1 MNQAVPVAIRP
12 ETGKTDAKAAAAN
25 PAAKAVAKTRPNRAD
40 QEFLPAALE
49 ILERPPSPVST
60 ALMLGI
66 GALVICAVTW
76 AYVGR
81 IDVVAVAQ
89 GKIQP
94 TGRVKQIQPLETGKV
109 VALNVENGKHVNAG
123 DILVELDNADAGAD
137 VSSTQAAVGAY
148 RAEALRR
155 RTAIAAVEAGKLVPV
170 PIIAWPSGS
179 GQNIIP
185 PLARLREERVLG
197 GDLGQLDANIASLSA
212 QKAQKKAERDS
223 LAETIVAQTRLIAIL
238 QERVTMRSELVAKEA
253 GTKSS
258 LIDAKETLQA
268 QQTTLASQKG
278 QMNAASAFIDVFD
291 KDIAKAR
298 GAFVAENAQKL
309 SDAERQSDDFEQKLV
324 KAQAHSQ
331 HMSLTSPISGTVQAS
346 SLTTIGQVV
355 TTSEE
360 LMRIVPDGGEI
371 EVEAYLP
378 NKDIGFV
385 KVGQEAIIKVESFPF
400 TRYGTITAKVVRI
413 AADAIP
419 EPDANAV
426 EGNAAKANKAGSFS
440 NAGRTQ
446 NLVFPITLRLD
457 QTKIVADGVSV
468 TLSAGMAVSAE
479 VQTGKRRILEYLF
492 SPLVEVG
499 SEAMRER

>member
-1 MNQAVPVAIRP
+1 MSQAVPVALRP
-12 ETGKTDAKAAAAN
+12 KTSKPQAKKAM
-25 PAAKAVAKTRPNRAD
+25 AKVRPNRAD

-49 ILERPPSPVST
+49 ILERPASPVAT
-60 ALMLGI
+60 AMMLGI
-66 GALVICAVTW
+66 GALVICVLTW

-155 RTAIAAVEAGKLVPV
+155 RTAIAAVEAGKLLPV
-170 PIIAWPSGS
+170 PAIAWPAGL
-179 GQNIIP
+179 GQAPIP
-185 PLARLREERVLG
+185 PLARLREERILS
-197 GDLGQLDANIASLSA
+197 GDLGQLEANIASLGA
-212 QKAQKKAERDS
+212 QKAQKKSERDS
-223 LAETIVAQTRLIAIL
+223 LGETIAAQTRLIAIL

-253 GTKSS
+253 GTKAS
-258 LIDAKETLQA
+258 LIDSRETLQI
-268 QQTTLASQKG
+268 QQTTLSSQKG
-278 QMNAASAFIDVFD
+278 QMNAAAAAIDVFD

-360 LMRIVPDGGEI
+360 LMRIVPDGGEV

-385 KVGQEAIIKVESFPF
+385 RAGQEAIVKVESLPF
-400 TRYGTITAKVVRI
+400 TRFGTI
-413 AADAIP
+413 AATVTRVATDAIP
-419 EPDANAV
+419 EPDAITA
-426 EGNAAKANKAGSFS
+426 EGNPSKATKSTGFS
-440 NAGRTQ
+440 GAQRTQ
-446 NLVFPITLRLD
+446 NLVFPITLRLKET
-457 QTKIVADGVSV
+457 QIVADGVPV
-468 TLSAGMAVSAE
+468 TLSAGMTVSVE
-479 VQTGKRRILEYLF
+479 VQTGRRRILEYLF
-492 SPLVEVG
+492 SPLVEVS